1 MACSVQTKDRTEYVQ
16 NLVLNFFQEMEG
28 DNVRITL
35 DTSLGPSGL
44 GHSMVK
50 RKTYQGGISSK
61 LSVRGCSMKTLRPN
75 DFTDNKLKSI
85 GDVAAL
91 VGKDLV

>member
-1 MACSVQTKDRTEYVQ
+1 MPCSVQTKDRAEYVQ

-28 DNVRITL
+28 PGVKVTL
-35 DTSLGPSGL
+35 DTSLGPNGL

-50 RKTYQGGISSK
+50 RKTYHGGISIELGVK
-61 LSVRGCSMKTLRPN
+61 GCVMKTLRPN
-75 DFTDNKLKSI
+75 DFTDSKIKSI
-85 GDVAAL
+85 KDVAEL